1 MAQQQQNITISAPGF
16 QGLNLE
22 DSPLNQDPSF
32 CAEATNAVVDS
43 FGRIGARKAWAEYTT
58 AINVTITSNVD
69 TDYTKYDVH
78 TIGEGVVDGTRVVLC
93 SVSALSYDAEDTLIE
108 SDYFVCIVDEP
119 SAEVW
124 ELDELTITP
133 SDITTPAMLT
143 DCQFVSF
150 NDKMYVFSKGN
161 ECLVYDGSSA
171 ALTPLFDGT
180 IDVDYIAPSQV
191 SAGDIATAIDG
202 DVACAAFGRLWVS
215 GVNGDYETIYWS
227 DLLIATQWFDG
238 REPPEDTQNT
248 AGIIDV
254 SQYWPNGSDRIVGIV
269 AHNNFLYVM
278 GRQSIL
284 IYTGMAGDPAALEGA
299 TLQDT
304 VVGLG
309 LVNRDAVVNIG
320 SDVVFVDDTGVRS
333 MGRTIQEKS
342 VPIGDLSYNVRT
354 EVSSL
359 IAETTDKTTISLDY
373 WPDESLL
380 VLLFANSGLSY
391 VMEMRAPAQN
401 GGLKVTK
408 WTDCRFNRSC
418 YFEDDANVR
427 ILLAANQDNKGLLQY
442 DSYLQYDGEPYEF
455 EYISNPLTFGQPAND
470 KFLKQ
475 IDYTVVATN
484 NVAEGQGSWRF
495 LASDRTYRKL
505 FSIIASE
512 PALYGVAQFSV
523 GKFGPGLQTTKRYRV
538 NTQGRGEAVSIGFK
552 ADIEGNNC
560 SLQEL
565 NIQTLLGR
573 IN

>member
-1 MAQQQQNITISAPGF
+1 MAQPQQNITISAPGF

-22 DSPLNQDPSF
+22 DSPLDQDPSF

-58 AINVTITSNVD
+58 AINVTVTANVNTSYV
-69 TDYTKYDVH
+69 TYEVH
-78 TIGEGVVDGTRVVLC
+78 RVGEGVVNGERVVLC
-93 SVSALSYDAEDTLIE
+93 SVEALSYDSDDVIVE
-108 SDYFVCIVDEP
+108 SDYFVCTVNEP
-119 SAEVW
+119 STQVW

-133 SDITTPAMLT
+133 ADIATPASLK

-150 NDKMYVFSKGN
+150 NDKMYVFSVGN

-171 ALTPLFDGT
+171 ALSPLFDGT
-180 IDVDYIAPSQV
+180 IDVDYIAPSQ
-191 SAGDIATAIDG
+191 STAGDIASVING
-202 DVACAAFGRLWVS
+202 DVACAAFGRLWVT

-238 REPPEDTQNT
+238 RTPPVDTQNT

-320 SDVVFVDDTGVRS
+320 SDVVFLDDTGVRS

-354 EVSSL
+354 DVSRL
-359 IAETTDKTTISLDY
+359 IADTVDKSTISLDY

-380 VLLFANSGLSY
+380 VLLFADSGLSY
-391 VMEMRAPAQN
+391 VMEMRAPAQT

-408 WTDCRFNRSC
+408 WTDCRFNRTC

-427 ILLAANQDNKGLLQY
+427 ILLASNQDSKGLLQY
-442 DSYLQYDGEPYEF
+442 FGYLQYDDEPYEF

-475 IDYTVVATN
+475 IDYTIVATN
-484 NVAEGQGSWRF
+484 NIAEGQGSWKF
-495 LASDRTYRKL
+495 LASDRTYRKQ
-505 FSIIASE
+505 FQIIASE
-512 PALYGVAQFSV
+512 AALYGQAQFGISEY
-523 GKFGPGLQTTKRYRV
+523 GPGLQTIKRYRV
-538 NTQGRGEAVSIGFK
+538 NTQGRGEAVSIGLK
-552 ADIEGNNC
+552 AEIVGNNC

-565 NIQTLLGR
+565 NVQTLLGR